1 MNLNINSGEIVAI
14 VGPSG
19 AGKTTLIDLM
29 IGVLTPTSGQVN
41 ISSKTPLNALEQW
54 SGAVAY
60 VPQDIV
66 ITNGTFRENV
76 LLGYA
81 DSDLMNPLIEK
92 AIKRAQLGELVE
104 ELPEG
109 LNTRVGDAGN
119 RLSGGQR
126 QRLGIA
132 RAMLT
137 EPKILILDE
146 ATSALDGESEV
157 KIGLALSEM
166 RSQTTV
172 VIIAHRLSSL
182 RHADRVVYINHGKIQ
197 AEGTFGE
204 VRKLVPDFDVQAK
217 LMGL

>member
-1 MNLNINSGEIVAI
+1 
-14 VGPSG
+14 
-19 AGKTTLIDLM
+19 
-29 IGVLTPTSGQVN
+29 
-41 ISSKTPLNALEQW
+41 
-54 SGAVAY
+54 
-60 VPQDIV
+60 
-66 ITNGTFRENV
+66 
-76 LLGYA
+76 
-81 DSDLMNPLIEK
+81 MNPLIDK
-92 AIKRAQLGELVE
+92 AIKRAQLKELVDE
-104 ELPEG
+104 FPEG

-146 ATSALDGESEV
+146 ATSALDGESEA

-182 RHADRVVYINHGKIQ
+182 RNADRVVYLNHGKIQ
-197 AEGTFGE
+197 ADGSFEE
-204 VRKLVPDFDVQAK
+204 VRRSVPDFDVQARR
-217 LMGL
+217 MGL